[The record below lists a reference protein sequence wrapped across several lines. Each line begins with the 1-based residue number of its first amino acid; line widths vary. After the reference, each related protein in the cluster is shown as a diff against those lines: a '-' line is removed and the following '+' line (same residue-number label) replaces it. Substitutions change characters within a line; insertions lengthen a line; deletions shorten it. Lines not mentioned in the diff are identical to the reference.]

1 MHWRDCPQPRI
12 ADHGNLWLFL
22 SFRHNIF
29 VSETLFPT
37 SRAAREDHGK
47 VEGQAAIV
55 RKASKSI
62 GAGNA
67 KAIAFW
73 GAVRRPMTKPE
84 PNCKFDAGVM
94 VPVIDPMRCEAKGP
108 CVPICPYDVLL
119 IRTVPAEE
127 KAKLPLMGRFK
138 LLVHGGKQAF
148 ALDPDACR
156 GCGLCVKACPEKAIK
171 LQKRSVA

>member
-1 MHWRDCPQPRI
+1 MLDDRLGR
-12 ADHGNLWLFL
+12 
-22 SFRHNIF
+22 S
-29 VSETLFPT
+29 V
-37 SRAAREDHGK
+37 
-47 VEGQAAIV
+47 
-55 RKASKSI
+55 
-62 GAGNA
+62 
-67 KAIAFW
+67 
-73 GAVRRPMTKPE
+73 AVRGPMTKPD

-127 KAKLPLMGRFK
+127 KAKLPLTGRFK

-148 ALDPDACR
+148 VVDPDTCR

-171 LQKRSVA
+171 LQKRSDRLSGGFS